1 MIRLDKYLA
10 DMGIGTR
17 SAVKQMIRK
26 GQVQVNQETAAR
38 PELKIDEQNDKV
50 QVNGQTIGYTAFE
63 HYMLHKPAGVVSATE
78 DKRDKTVIDLIE
90 SRKRKDLFPVGRL
103 DKDTEGLLLITND
116 GALAH
121 QLLAPKK
128 HVNKVY
134 YAKVHGWVTEDTV
147 SQFAKGLNIG
157 TDDAEEWTRPAK
169 LVIVQAGDDSE
180 IRLTI
185 QEGKF
190 HQVKRMFQAV
200 GMEVTYL
207 KRESMGSLVLDETL
221 KPGEYRELTTEE
233 LENL

>member
-50 QVNGQTIGYTAFE
+50 QVNGQTIGYAAFE
-63 HYMLHKPAGVVSATE
+63 YYMLHKPAGVVSATE

-128 HVNKVY
+128 HVDKVY
-134 YAKVHGWVTEDTV
+134 YAKVHGWLQRIRSV
-147 SQFAKGLNIG
+147 GLQK
-157 TDDAEEWTRPAK
+157 D
-169 LVIVQAGDDSE
+169 
-180 IRLTI
+180 
-185 QEGKF
+185 
-190 HQVKRMFQAV
+190 
-200 GMEVTYL
+200 
-207 KRESMGSLVLDETL
+207 
-221 KPGEYRELTTEE
+221 
-233 LENL
+233 

>member
-50 QVNGQTIGYTAFE
+50 QVNGQTIGYAAFE
-63 HYMLHKPAGVVSATE
+63 YYMLHKPAGVVSATE

-128 HVNKVY
+128 HVDKVY
-134 YAKVHGWVTEDTV
+134 YAKVHGINQCSIHIKQHGICIFHNLFVFIHKFSSSFVV
-147 SQFAKGLNIG
+147 SSRYSPGFNVSSN
-157 TDDAEEWTRPAK
+157 TRLP
-169 LVIVQAGDDSE
+169 IDS
-180 IRLTI
+180 R
-185 QEGKF
+185 F
-190 HQVKRMFQAV
+190 R
-200 GMEVTYL
+200 
-207 KRESMGSLVLDETL
+207 
-221 KPGEYRELTTEE
+221 
-233 LENL
+233 

>member
-50 QVNGQTIGYTAFE
+50 QVNGQTIGYAAFE
-63 HYMLHKPAGVVSATE
+63 YYMLHKPAGVVSATE

-128 HVNKVY
+128 HVDKVY
-134 YAKVHGWVTEDTV
+134 YAKVHGRVTEDTV
-147 SQFAKGLNIG
+147 SRFAKGLNIG
-157 TDDAEEWTRPAK
+157 TDDAEEWTRP
-169 LVIVQAGDDSE
+169 
-180 IRLTI
+180 
-185 QEGKF
+185 
-190 HQVKRMFQAV
+190 
-200 GMEVTYL
+200 
-207 KRESMGSLVLDETL
+207 
-221 KPGEYRELTTEE
+221 
-233 LENL
+233 